1 MPLAALV
8 FLALTAYAIGYS
20 VLCFFSPFG
29 ACRRCEG
36 TGNHISWWDRRRAAN
51 GTSSKPKRRSI
62 RKPCRRCKGTGARL
76 RIGRRI
82 HNHARRLH
90 ADGTR

>member
-1 MPLAALV
+1 MTLTMLVTAAV
-8 FLALTAYAIGYS
+8 AAFALGYS
-20 VLCFFSPFG
+20 LLCFVSPFG
-29 ACRRCEG
+29 PCRRCDG
-36 TGNHISWWDRRRAAN
+36 TGNHISWWDKHRAAN
-51 GTSSKPKRRSI
+51 GTPSKPKRRI

>member
-1 MPLAALV
+1 MTLTMLVAAAV
-8 FLALTAYAIGYS
+8 AAYALGYS
-20 VLCFFSPFG
+20 LLCFISPFG
-29 ACRRCEG
+29 PCRRCDG
-36 TGNHISWWDRRRAAN
+36 TGNHISWWDKHRARTAPAA
-51 GTSSKPKRRSI
+51 KPKRRI

>member
-1 MPLAALV
+1 MALAALAT
-8 FLALTAYAIGYS
+8 LAALLVTVGYTL
-20 VLCFFSPFG
+20 LCLVSPFG
-29 ACRRCEG
+29 PCRRCEG
-36 TGNHISWWDRRRAAN
+36 TGNHISWRDKRRAAN
-51 GTSSKPKRRSI
+51 GTPRKPKRRSI